1 MHGKMHDDEPSEPN
15 AAMNGPDPASLLAES
30 AWLRRLARELVGAA
44 AADDLAQD
52 VLVAALEQRPEVRTG
67 LRPWLGTVARRLALL
82 RRRRDVRRQRREQGA
97 ARQEAVTATADVVE
111 RAQLHRLVVEAT
123 LVLDEPYR
131 TTLLL
136 HYFDDLSMREV
147 AQRCGVPLET
157 ARTRLRRGLATLRAR
172 LDRQCGGRRAWA
184 VPLAAFFGEQARAL
198 VAVGGVL
205 MTMQTKLLIG
215 GIGVILAALLVWFA
229 VPQQPPSETLP
240 VTDAPP
246 LAQAVAPPG
255 GEATTAA
262 AAAGA
267 GNATTERTAAP
278 MSDLLLIRGRCI
290 ASEDGTPLPGCRV
303 ELLVF
308 PDAKE
313 IALAGDRDADVS
325 VTTGSDGCFELQWP
339 LAQPSRLHLRVD
351 AAHRGRVGREWS
363 RSTAGEL
370 DCGDVPLT
378 PGAILRGRSVDE
390 GGLPVGGVRLL
401 WSLRDR
407 ADWRVETAAVS
418 SASDGTLHCDQVLVA
433 GTWHLACTSGHR
445 LMNPQL
451 VEVAPASAAITLDVL
466 VRRAEDLPAISGTV
480 VDSHGAPVANMR
492 LYASGDGP
500 QLLTAATR
508 ADGSFMFR
516 NTHGRAE
523 PVRVRAGRGFRLVD
537 AQTTYPWGTHDIRLV
552 VLRPA
557 VARIAVVDAQGA
569 PVTRFAA
576 RVQSVDGSQVRRLSI
591 EEVRRR
597 LEGHVLRLSDL
608 PPDRYRIAVL
618 PSDASCGCTAPVDW
632 NLVDGAELRIALT
645 EPVPLR
651 VTVQLP
657 DGTPVA
663 GSQVQLLRSEHGTE
677 LRLGCRTMTVQETYS
692 SRQPGPHDGVVVDAA
707 VTGADGSVVLRGV
720 GGEIVAV
727 RALGP
732 GHAPV
737 IRHGIASRPGGAVL
751 VLQVAQGA
759 AIRGRL
765 FPQRVL
771 EQLRPS
777 DRDLRAA
784 AGREGDLDAWRR
796 PRAPALWLIE
806 IDGEHRRLPLGEILG
821 APIAADGGFRFD
833 NVPAGDWRISLKY
846 WIDVANRGGSSRELE
861 LVRLPGLTDGGVHWL
876 DLDVAATQPGRVHG
890 LVRFEGQPWRRGE
903 ARLGDVHVRTDDEG
917 RFSAQLDP
925 GRHWLELRRA
935 DDASR
940 SLAFAEH
947 PVEVSAA
954 AVVEQVF
961 DIRRRILRLR
971 LLEADGTPATQRLFL
986 LRGAISVDDPERD
999 ADGWITVDPIP
1010 PRPILVLT
1018 YPVGFD
1024 AAARAA
1030 TTPEDRQQLVIRL
1043 GEVSVPEEPREA
1055 RVELR
1060 IPQGK

>member
-1 MHGKMHDDEPSEPN
+1 MHGKMHDDEPSEPT

-30 AWLRRLARELVGAA
+30 AWLRRLARELVGAS

-82 RRRRDVRRQRREQGA
+82 RRRREVRRQRREQGA

-111 RAQLHRLVVEAT
+111 RAQLHRIVVDAT

-172 LDRQCGGRRAWA
+172 LDRQCGGRSAWA

-229 VPQQPPSETLP
+229 VPQPPPSETLP
-240 VTDAPP
+240 VTDAGPP
-246 LAQAVAPPG
+246 AQAVAPPG
-255 GEATTAA
+255 AEPTTAA

-278 MSDLLLIRGRCI
+278 MSHLVLIRGRCV

-308 PDAKE
+308 PDAE
-313 IALAGDRDADVS
+313 GIALAGDRDPDVS
-325 VTTGSDGCFELQWP
+325 MTTGSDGCFELQWP

-378 PGAILRGRSVDE
+378 PGAILRGRAVDE
-390 GGLPVGGVRLL
+390 GGLPVAGVRLL

-418 SASDGTLHCDQVLVA
+418 SASDGTLHSDQVLVA

-445 LMNPQL
+445 LMNPQH
-451 VEVAPASAAITLDVL
+451 VEVAPASAAITPDVV

-500 QLLTAATR
+500 QLLTAATG
-508 ADGSFMFR
+508 ADGAFMFR
-516 NTHGRAE
+516 NTDGRAE

-537 AQTTYPWGTHDIRLV
+537 AQATYPWGTHDIRLV

-591 EEVRRR
+591 DEVRRR

-608 PPDRYRIAVL
+608 PADRYRIAVL
-618 PSDASCGCTAPVDW
+618 PSDASCGCTAPVEWD
-632 NLVDGAELRIALT
+632 LVDGAELRIALT
-645 EPVPLR
+645 EPTPLR
-651 VTVQLP
+651 VTVQRS

-663 GSQVQLLRSEHGTE
+663 GSRVQLLRSEHGTE
-677 LRLGCRTMTVQETYS
+677 LRLDCRTMTVEETHGG
-692 SRQPGPHDGVVVDAA
+692 RQPGPRDGVVVDAA
-707 VTGADGSVVLRGV
+707 VTKADGTAVLRGV
-720 GGEIVAV
+720 RGETVAV
-727 RALGP
+727 RLLGP

-737 IRHGIASRPGGAVL
+737 MRPGIVL
-751 VLQVAQGA
+751 TPPGGELLLQVTRGA
-759 AIRGRL
+759 ALRGRL
-765 FPQRVL
+765 FPLSVL
-771 EQLRPS
+771 ERLRPS
-777 DRDLRAA
+777 EQELRAA
-784 AGREGDLDAWRR
+784 AGRGDLDVWRR
-796 PRAPALWLIE
+796 SRAPALWLIE
-806 IDGEHRRLPLGEILG
+806 MDGEHRRMPLGDIFGE
-821 APIAADGGFRFD
+821 PIAANGEFRFD
-833 NVPAGDWRISLKY
+833 DVPPGNWRLSLGY
-846 WIDVANRGGSSRELE
+846 WLQVGNRGGTSRQLE
-861 LVRLPGLTDGGVHWL
+861 LARLPGLADGDTRWL
-876 DLDVAATQPGRVHG
+876 DLDIAASQPGSVVG
-890 LVRFEGQPWRRGE
+890 LVRLEGQPWRRGE
-903 ARLGDVHVRTDDEG
+903 ARLGNVHVRTDDEG
-917 RFSAQLDP
+917 RFTAELDP
-925 GRHWLELRRA
+925 GRYWLELLHAGDVARP
-935 DDASR
+935 
-940 SLAFAEH
+940 FALSDRPIDVVPDQVAEQIF
-947 PVEVSAA
+947 EV
-954 AVVEQVF
+954 
-961 DIRRRILRLR
+961 RRRVLRLR
-971 LLEADGTPATQRLFL
+971 VLEPDGTPATQRLIL
-986 LRGAISVDDPERD
+986 LRGALSSDDPERD

-1018 YPVGFD
+1018 YPIGFV

-1030 TTPEDRQQLVIRL
+1030 MSPEDRQRIVIRL
-1043 GEVSVPEEPREA
+1043 GEVTAPEGPREA
-1055 RVELR
+1055 QIELR
-1060 IPQGK
+1060 IPPGR